1 MIHPHPVHALEQADA
16 LQLTHDRCAIPH
28 FLGLQDLHS
37 AVVEQI
43 SDALLGEAV
52 VIGHSVV
59 EVSIGG
65 QPALIVAAQGTK
77 VPLVLH
83 ISGQELLAAGINVLP
98 QHVVHLG
105 ADILTVQH
113 LAALAI
119 DDLALLVHHVV
130 VLQHV
135 LTDLKVAA
143 LQLFLGALQRAGDHP
158 VLNGGI
164 LVQLEGIH
172 QVGNAVTAEQAH
184 QVIL

>member
-1 MIHPHPVHALEQADA
+1 MRRTAL
-16 LQLTHDRCAIPH
+16 
-28 FLGLQDLHS
+28 LGLQDLHS
-37 AVVEQI
+37 AIVEQI
-43 SDALLGEAV
+43 GRCLLGEAV

-59 EVSIGG
+59 EIGIGG
-65 QPALIVAAQGTK
+65 QPALIVTAEGTK
-77 VPLVLH
+77 VPLILD
-83 ISGQELLAAGINVLP
+83 IARQELGAGRVDVLP

-113 LAALAI
+113 FAALAI

-172 QVGNAVTAEQAH
+172 QAGNAVTAEQAH
-184 QVIL
+184 QVIFQAQVEAGTRRGSP